1 MIMVHLSGSLQKAN
15 HCQEMLLKSYQ
26 LRGELEQKKGT
37 ILISKGLPSFVVKGT
52 LIPFKQPLR
61 WE

>member
-26 LRGELEQKKGT
+26 LRGEREQKKGT
-37 ILISKGLPSFVVKGT
+37 ILISKGLSSVVVKGT
-52 LIPFKQPLR
+52 LIRFRQPLR